1 MKPNTMNPNT
11 MKAPAMTATLTFVS
25 PPPGLA
31 PLTEFSLLEIPG
43 ASGLFTLQAATDQ
56 RTRLFVLDARV
67 YLPDYSPVITD
78 DQAAAL
84 GLTDPDDAL
93 VLVVTNPGES
103 GTTVN
108 LMAPIVVN
116 SVTGRSAQVIL
127 DGQDWP
133 LRAELGARSA

>member
-1 MKPNTMNPNT
+1 
-11 MKAPAMTATLTFVS
+11 MTAAVSTGPVTVALSFVS

-31 PLTEFSLLEIPG
+31 PLTEFALTEIPG
-43 ASGLFTLQAATDQ
+43 ADGLFTLESADNR
-56 RTRLFVLDARV
+56 RTRLFVLDASV
-67 YLPDYSPVITD
+67 YLPDYSPVISD
-78 DQAAAL
+78 DHAAAL
-84 GLTDPDDAL
+84 DLTGPEDAL
-93 VLVVTNPGES
+93 LLVVTNPGED

-116 SVTGRSAQVIL
+116 AGTGRCAQIIL